1 MNVRLLTQR
10 NLCKVQ
16 DVIHGFHSVCACSLN
31 GNEFKWSHSQL
42 CSTAQVT
49 CTCET
54 AIWENQNLTETAWKV
69 WPRVRRAL
77 SAFSC
82 PSTPSCHH
90 QVSLSFYS
98 VQALL
103 EQVCYWLLLNSWNYC
118 TIDLSSVHSLLLCS
132 RFGRWWCLS
141 VPEVQKYLFP
151 RKENIE
157 GLESHMGRT
166 TCLWLSGKHLMLRC
180 SWCVLYPRHA
190 QCVSSLETAEY
201 FSMSCTSDLSGF
213 QT

>member
-1 MNVRLLTQR
+1 MSISYTHEISLSVWGRILKACFCMNVRLLTQR

-16 DVIHGFHSVCACSLN
+16 DVIHGLHSICACSLN
-31 GNEFKWSHSQL
+31 GNGFKWSHSQL

-103 EQVCYWLLLNSWNYC
+103 EQVSYWLKQLELLYYR
-118 TIDLSSVHSLLLCS
+118 SLFCS
-132 RFGRWWCLS
+132 
-141 VPEVQKYLFP
+141 
-151 RKENIE
+151 
-157 GLESHMGRT
+157 
-166 TCLWLSGKHLMLRC
+166 
-180 SWCVLYPRHA
+180 
-190 QCVSSLETAEY
+190 
-201 FSMSCTSDLSGF
+201 
-213 QT
+213 